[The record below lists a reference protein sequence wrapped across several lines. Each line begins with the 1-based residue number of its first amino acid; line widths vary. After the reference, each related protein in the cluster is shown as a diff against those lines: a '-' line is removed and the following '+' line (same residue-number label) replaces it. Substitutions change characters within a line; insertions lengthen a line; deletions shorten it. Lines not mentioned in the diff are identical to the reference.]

1 MLKLEKVAKTLE
13 VSITL
18 RKKEPLL
25 TKNLAWA
32 LLFALLLHLAAG
44 LLFNVRAFLFL
55 GSQSLIPPVQVDS
68 ILIPA
73 PDALVMVELAEDPFP
88 RWLREPKKSEPT
100 LPDWPTAET
109 LVTQASREPLWEKNP
124 FEDLAFAPNLD
135 HPPPKAGIQVHFSG
149 PLAQFS
155 VIHSPPPPALR
166 YQGRFQARLEG
177 ATGTLFWLEPLQG
190 GYTDHAVEKW
200 LKDFR
205 FKPDSSHFV
214 EDGEIE
220 VRIG

>member
-1 MLKLEKVAKTLE
+1 MLKLEKVAKTLDI
-13 VSITL
+13 SITL

-32 LLFALLLHLAAG
+32 LLFALSLHLAAG
-44 LLFNVRAFLFL
+44 LLFNVRSFLFL

-68 ILIPA
+68 ILLPA

-100 LPDWPTAET
+100 LPAWPTT
-109 LVTQASREPLWEKNP
+109 GIQVTQANRESLWKKNLFTALP
-124 FEDLAFAPNLD
+124 FSPNLD
-135 HPPPKAGIQVHFSG
+135 PPSSEAGTQVHFSG

-155 VIHSPPPPALR
+155 VIHSPPPPILH

-190 GYTDHAVEKW
+190 SYNDHAVEKW
-200 LKDFR
+200 LKEFR
-205 FKPDSSHFV
+205 FQPDPSHFV